1 MIGSIPKRLRLKILT
16 EKMGEAGWKSYLMVY
31 SLSVSVYGAGQWD
44 SGDRRGPCTYDARNV
59 GRPIIIIHPPDCSV
73 KVPLPLSGGD
83 SRIENRKQ

>member
-16 EKMGEAGWKSYLMVY
+16 EKMGEAGWKFVLDGVLTYF
-31 SLSVSVYGAGQWD
+31 SVSVYGAGQWD

-59 GRPIIIIHPPDCSV
+59 GRPIISIRLIARS

-83 SRIENRKQ
+83 SRTD